1 MSFLVDVLPRSVD
14 DVRITVT
21 LEAVDR
27 LDALRLALAEVGL
40 EGGWVGRASIE
51 PASDGSLHV
60 TAPDGERA
68 FVVRPADGST
78 PAIREPDPDDGS
90 AEERDDADEQ
100 LLDES
105 RLELYFADEEDPGAP
120 PPEAAPAVEPE
131 ELFPAERPGAR
142 ASLCDTRELKREGAE
157 LPRDER
163 ASRVVA
169 SLCGLEDHVYDI
181 QEAME
186 QVARTLLGPL
196 GAEVACVLLVDRK
209 GKAMGFA
216 GLAGAAPERL
226 SRYRYPKGLGL
237 PWLAYD
243 ERRSLLMNGID
254 RDGALH
260 REVLEKTGFRI
271 RATVLAPIQSEGR
284 TWGVVQAV
292 RNAPEAPDF
301 VEADVA
307 VLEAAA
313 ARVGAYLA
321 LFGTYL

>member
-68 FVVRPADGST
+68 FVVRPADGPAPVT
-78 PAIREPDPDDGS
+78 PLPDGPVEPAGGPG
-90 AEERDDADEQ
+90 DADEQ

-105 RLELYFADEEDPGAP
+105 RLELYFADEEAFADP
-120 PPEAAPAVEPE
+120 PPEAAPAPEPE

-163 ASRVVA
+163 ATRVVA

-181 QEAME
+181 QDAME
-186 QVARTLLGPL
+186 QVARTLLAPL
-196 GAEVACVLLVDRK
+196 CAEVACVLLVDRK

-292 RNAPEAPDF
+292 RNAPDAPDF
-301 VEADVA
+301 VEADLA